1 MSERIFS
8 IQEQFN
14 VTVEYP
20 VFSVLILAAFGLL
33 LVVSG
38 GVAYLT
44 LAEWRDLRRRDAEE
58 RANRPARRKS

>member
-1 MSERIFS
+1 M
-8 IQEQFN
+8 
-14 VTVEYP
+14 EYP

-44 LAEWRDLRRRDAEE
+44 LAEWRDRRRREEEE
-58 RANRPARRKS
+58 RANRPARRKG

>member
-1 MSERIFS
+1 M
-8 IQEQFN
+8 
-14 VTVEYP
+14 EYP

-58 RANRPARRKS
+58 RANRPARRKG